1 MERSTGTLQSN
12 KRKKQVWALLFVAP
26 TILLILILNVWP
38 IIQSIWYSFN
48 DVKGLGKPTWVGM
61 ANYFQAF
68 HDPALLKALWN
79 TALYTIVT
87 VPVGTILSLV
97 VAVFLNSKIKGKTFF
112 RVIYFIPVVSAPVAV
127 SMVWKWLYN
136 GQYGLINYFLSFF
149 GVKGPDWIG
158 DPKFALW
165 SIMIVG
171 IWSIIGYNMVILLGG
186 LQDIPKTY
194 YEAAEIDGAGPITKF
209 FKVTIPLVSPTLF
222 FVVITTFIGAL
233 QVFDYILMMLGTSPA
248 LQNSK
253 SIVYLF
259 YQYTFVNNNKG
270 YGASIAIILLVIILI
285 LTLIQMKLQ
294 KKWVHYK

>member
-149 GVKGPDWIG
+149 GLKGPDWIG
-158 DPKFALW
+158 APKFAL
-165 SIMIVG
+165 
-171 IWSIIGYNMVILLGG
+171 WSIIGYNMVILLGVYKIFQK
-186 LQDIPKTY
+186 L
-194 YEAAEIDGAGPITKF
+194 ITKPQRSM
-209 FKVTIPLVSPTLF
+209 VPDQSPNF
-222 FVVITTFIGAL
+222 
-233 QVFDYILMMLGTSPA
+233 
-248 LQNSK
+248 SK
-253 SIVYLF
+253 
-259 YQYTFVNNNKG
+259 
-270 YGASIAIILLVIILI
+270 
-285 LTLIQMKLQ
+285 
-294 KKWVHYK
+294 